1 LVLDSTD
8 NDKQEVKTFKQTSD
22 DPYNRHHYK
31 LILSNGREIVFEDY
45 MEVQA
50 AWLQTP
56 NQFLSH
62 IEVLDIKQKSRGFK

>member
-1 LVLDSTD
+1 MDSTD
-8 NDKQEVKTFKQTSD
+8 NNKQEVKTFKQTSND
-22 DPYNRHHYK
+22 LYNRHHYK

-50 AWLQTP
+50 AWLQTA

-62 IEVLDIKQKSRGFK
+62 IEVLDIKEKTKGFK

>member
-1 LVLDSTD
+1 MDSTD
-8 NDKQEVKTFKQTSD
+8 NDKQEVKTFKQTSN

-31 LILSNGREIVFEDY
+31 LILSNCREIVFEDY

-50 AWLQTP
+50 AWLQTA

-62 IEVLDIKQKSRGFK
+62 IEVLDIKEKTKGFK